1 MSTGTVIRLASA
13 DDALSIARMS
23 RDLIEHGLGW
33 SWTPLRVRRS
43 IADAA
48 TNVALAVQGALP
60 VGFGI
65 MKYRD
70 DEAHL
75 LLLAVAPGQAR
86 RGIGRELV
94 GWLEAAA
101 RVAGI
106 GQVYLEARFA
116 NADGRAF
123 YRRLGYAEIQTV
135 PGYYAGVEASVRMA
149 KDLWS
154 EQPASA

>member
-1 MSTGTVIRLASA
+1 MSSGTDIRLATV

-23 RDLIEHGLGW
+23 RDLIERGLGW

-43 IADAA
+43 IVDAA
-48 TNVALAVQGALP
+48 TNVALAIRVDLP

-65 MKYRD
+65 MSTATT
-70 DEAHL
+70 AHL
-75 LLLAVAPGQAR
+75 LLLAVNPTHAR
-86 RGIGRELV
+86 QGIGTQLV

-106 GQVYLEARFA
+106 AGLSRSALREF
-116 NADGRAF
+116 DRAGVLPTP
-123 YRRLGYAEIQTV
+123 RYAEIQTV
-135 PGYYAGVEASVRMA
+135 RGYYGGVESSVRMA
-149 KDLWS
+149 KDLWL